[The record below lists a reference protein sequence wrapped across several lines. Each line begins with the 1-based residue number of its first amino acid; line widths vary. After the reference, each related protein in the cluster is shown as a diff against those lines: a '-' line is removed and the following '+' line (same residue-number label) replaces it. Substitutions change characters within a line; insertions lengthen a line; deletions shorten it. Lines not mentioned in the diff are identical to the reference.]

1 MTHTVE
7 IESARDVD
15 VDGLL
20 AALTA
25 EGLVGEVVEGDHG
38 FRLHIE
44 SDGDAGPVAFVDVE
58 HAVERWL
65 DERHVE
71 LLSQRVGE
79 DGLVL
84 RPAAA

>member
-7 IESARDVD
+7 IESARDMD
-15 VDGLL
+15 VEGLL
-20 AALTA
+20 AALAA
-25 EGLVGEVVEGDHG
+25 EGLVGEVVEAHHG

-44 SDGDAGPVAFVDVE
+44 AEDDARPVPLADVE

-71 LLSQRVGE
+71 LLPQRVGE
-79 DGLVL
+79 DGIVL